1 MVRFVMYADGYGQF
15 PLGRENFLRLPE
27 EHQQVRCGNCTTCAV
42 RCPNGVTVQERLMR
56 AQELF
61 A

>member
-1 MVRFVMYADGYGQF
+1 MYADGYGQF
-15 PLGRENFLRLPE
+15 ALGREQFLQMAA
-27 EHQQVRCGNCTTCAV
+27 EHQQVRCGDCATCTV
-42 RCPNGVTVQERLMR
+42 HCPNGVSVARQLIR

>member
-15 PLGRENFLRLPE
+15 ALGREHFQRMPAELQR
-27 EHQQVRCGNCTTCAV
+27 VRCNECGACAV
-42 RCPNGVTVQERLMR
+42 QCPNGVSVAERMNR

>member
-15 PLGRENFLRLPE
+15 ALGREHFQRMAA
-27 EHQQVRCGNCTTCAV
+27 EHQEVRCNDCATCAV
-42 RCPNGVTVQERLMR
+42 RCPHGVQVSQRLMR